1 MTRRSLI
8 PELNNDYET
17 YSERT
22 ECDDAV
28 EIK

>member
-8 PELNNDYET
+8 PELNNVYET

-22 ECDDAV
+22 GFEDTV
-28 EIK
+28 EMK